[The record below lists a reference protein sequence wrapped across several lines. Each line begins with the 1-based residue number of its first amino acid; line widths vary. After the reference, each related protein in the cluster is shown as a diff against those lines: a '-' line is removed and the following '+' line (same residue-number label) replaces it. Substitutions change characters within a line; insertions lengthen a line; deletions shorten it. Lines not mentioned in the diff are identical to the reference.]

1 MSTQSTTDF
10 TDTSRY
16 SYYVQSEF
24 YDELERLNQ
33 VFDQEWPDADAD
45 ALARVQSF
53 LARES
58 RLIDTARLNEWLD
71 LYTDECLYWLPITA
85 GGGNPR
91 SEVSHAFDDRRRL
104 TDRVYWLRTGLAYS
118 QLPASRTRRL
128 ITNIETTTD
137 TVTGARLVRSN
148 FAIHEFRAEV
158 TKIYSGWYAHVLQ
171 ETSEG
176 LKIQVKQINLLDSEQ
191 LHENLT
197 LVF

>member
-1 MSTQSTTDF
+1 MSAQPTTNF
-10 TDTSRY
+10 SDTSRY
-16 SYYVQSEF
+16 SYYVQPSF

-33 VFDQEWPDADAD
+33 VFDEVWPDADAD
-45 ALARVQSF
+45 ALARAQSF

-58 RLIDTARLNEWLD
+58 RLIDTARFNEWLE
-71 LYTDECLYWLPITA
+71 LFTDECLYWLPITA
-85 GGGNPR
+85 GGGDPR

-128 ITNIETTTD
+128 ITNVEITTD
-137 TVTGARLVRSN
+137 AVTGAHLVRSN
-148 FAIHEFRAEV
+148 FSIHEFRAEV

-171 ETSEG
+171 ETPEG

>member
-1 MSTQSTTDF
+1 
-10 TDTSRY
+10 
-16 SYYVQSEF
+16 
-24 YDELERLNQ
+24 
-33 VFDQEWPDADAD
+33 AAG
-45 ALARVQSF
+45 ALARVHSF

-128 ITNIETTTD
+128 ITNVETIQDHVSGD
-137 TVTGARLVRSN
+137 TLVRSN
-148 FAIHEFRAEV
+148 FAIHEFRAGV
-158 TKIYSGWYAHVLQ
+158 TKLYTGWYAHVL
-171 ETSEG
+171 TLTDNG
-176 LKIQVKQINLLDSEQ
+176 YKVRIKQSNMLDSDQ
-191 LHENLT
+191 IHENLT